1 MERFEH
7 FIAGQFRASAD
18 GATLEVA
25 EPATGSIYATVAD
38 GGADDV
44 HAAVIAA
51 QAAFPSWSRT
61 SGAERATLLG
71 RIADAIEA
79 RADEFAAAESRDTG
93 KPLSLAARMDIAR
106 AVANCRFFAAAA
118 LQVASESHAMPDGI
132 NYTLRDPHGVVGCIS
147 PWNLPLLLF
156 TWKVAPAIAAG
167 NCVVAKP
174 SELTPATATMFASA
188 CAAAG
193 LPDGVLNIVHGQGKR
208 AGQAIVEHP
217 DIRAISFTGGSAT
230 GAHLAAVAAPRFK
243 KLSLELGGKN
253 PNVVFADCDFDRAV
267 EESVR
272 AAFLNQGQICLC
284 GSRVYVERPLYHRFR
299 EAFIARAQSLR
310 VGDPSGAD
318 TEVGALVS
326 SAHRD
331 KVLAAVAAAVANGGT
346 VHCGGVVAVEGH
358 CSEGWFVA
366 PTVIDG
372 LPPGCA
378 TDQEEIFGP
387 VVTLAPF
394 DSEAQAVAMA
404 NSTRYGLVASVWT
417 RDIDRAHRVARNIEA
432 GIVWINCWM
441 LRDLRTPFG
450 GTKASGVG
458 REGGWEAMRFF
469 TEPKNVCIRVADD

>member
-1 MERFEH
+1 M
-7 FIAGQFRASAD
+7 
-18 GATLEVA
+18 
-25 EPATGSIYATVAD
+25 EPATGSVYATVSD
-38 GGADDV
+38 GGIEDV
-44 HAAVIAA
+44 NAAVVAA
-51 QAAFPSWSRT
+51 ATAFPAWART
-61 SGAERATLLG
+61 SGAERAALLN
-71 RIADAIEA
+71 RIADVIEE
-79 RADEFAAAESRDTG
+79 RTDEFAAAESRDTG

-106 AVANCRFFAAAA
+106 AIANCRFFAAAA
-118 LQVASESHAMPDGI
+118 LQVSSESHAMPDGI
-132 NYTLRDPHGVVGCIS
+132 NYTLREPHGVVGCIS

-156 TWKVAPAIAAG
+156 TWKVAPALAAG

-174 SELTPATATMFASA
+174 SELTPATATMFAAA
-188 CAAAG
+188 CVEAG

-208 AGQAIVEHP
+208 AGQAIVEHE
-217 DIRAISFTGGSAT
+217 DIRAISFTGGTAT
-230 GAHLAAVAAPRFK
+230 GAHLAATAAPRFK

-253 PNVVFADCDFDRAV
+253 PNVVFADCDFERTV
-267 EESVR
+267 EESLR

-284 GSRVYVERPLYHRFR
+284 GSRIYIERPLYHRFR
-299 EAFIARAQSLR
+299 EAFVARAQALK
-310 VGDPSGAD
+310 VGDPDSPD
-318 TEVGALVS
+318 TDVGALVS

-331 KVLAAVAAAVANGGT
+331 KVLAAVATAVSEGGE
-346 VHCGGVVAVEGH
+346 VHCGGEAVRPGGR
-358 CSEGWFVA
+358 CKDGWFVA

-372 LPPGCA
+372 LPPGCT

-394 DSEAQAVAMA
+394 DGEAQAVAMA

-417 RDIDRAHRVARNIEA
+417 RDLDRAHRVARAIDA

-469 TEPKNVCIRVADD
+469 TEPKNVCIKVSDD